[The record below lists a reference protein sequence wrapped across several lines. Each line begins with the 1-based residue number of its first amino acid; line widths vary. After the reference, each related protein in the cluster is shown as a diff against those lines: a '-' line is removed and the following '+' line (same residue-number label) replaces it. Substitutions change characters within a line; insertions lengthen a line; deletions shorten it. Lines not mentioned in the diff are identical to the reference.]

1 VVDADSD
8 AQYASGY
15 LLYHVQSQ
23 LLAQKF
29 NPSTGE
35 VSGDP
40 ATVANF
46 VEYDSSTWHT
56 TLQPARRPPGV

>member
-1 VVDADSD
+1 MGSLDDGSYTHVVDADSD

-29 NPSTGE
+29 
-35 VSGDP
+35 D
-40 ATVANF
+40 
-46 VEYDSSTWHT
+46 
-56 TLQPARRPPGV
+56 Q